1 MRTPDPRFLPRTGT
15 IARGMRTAPDP
26 SAGVLAVRGA
36 RRTLAALLLVAT
48 AAFARGAARAD
59 EEPPSLP
66 RALFLERT
74 SRDPKAALPVFSALA
89 ADPATPAA
97 VRGEARLGEV
107 RCLLALGREAD
118 ATAVLKRLE
127 QDPDAPLSAK
137 EEARTRLEERARA
150 KAAAEAAQEEARSTE
165 TVRRAEQVRLEQE
178 ARIAAAARLVDAA
191 EAHVKAR
198 RYEEARAC
206 LIDALEKN
214 PADDRAATLLEEVGG
229 HADRGELLRQ
239 AIRFVASNRVVD
251 YGRLSSLVAALRKAG
266 MKDLRD
272 GKPAT
277 AARAF
282 RDAIA
287 RIDESDFYADLAE
300 VRRELLMLLER
311 ALKTCEEKGIALD
324 EGLSVPAER
333 SPEAAAAAKAWRSD
347 FFALLGRIFASRSD
361 DGAPVRFYD
370 AAIPPDPTPDAK
382 GNRFT
387 SKGIPASVG
396 PGPLRRARWL
406 ERRIRDE
413 VAPGGFVGAD
423 RLLDRYDD
431 LLIVQHTSG
440 VLRAVDALVSR
451 FPAAPAPVLV
461 DVRVLGAA
469 PGGLADVARLLDA
482 AAAPGESP
490 SAIVTRGRRM
500 SEADLLLSS
509 SDKLVLLAQA
519 TVRLVGR
526 HGALLHVAEPTQRS
540 PLYAEGEVPVVE
552 IPDRDATYG
561 LDLDLYAE
569 DLPGREH
576 EAALSVVA
584 TVRRP
589 DRARL
594 APRATKWVRLP
605 TFLTQSLE
613 ADRRV
618 PHAGALVLLGLGNPF
633 LATGAAGDPRGGS
646 HPDLVVLVG
655 VRPDAEGEAEPDIPP
670 PAPPRLPDPLSTEPT
685 TREFDLG
692 PLGTE
697 ILDEPPPEDWPA
709 TPYASGVSAAAARS
723 SRDAFLGGWLGEQ
736 AGIRPEVGTVL
747 VRDGRATAT
756 LPALE
761 QARLKAQVEAL
772 TRDEGR
778 ILTLE
783 VRSAEVPTE
792 QALTWLA
799 EAGVRATA
807 EQRLYPL
814 EAGAAAKL
822 AERIPAP
829 AGGTGLFGLDARLAA
844 RHTQLVTARAVRA
857 RASVSDFRVVRR
869 ADGSIATVPVN
880 GTVEEGLV
888 VALRPVAMASAL
900 ARLYVR
906 ATLARVDR
914 TETWRPP
921 GTPGESPPVS
931 LPHHLTEVATGTA
944 GLGERQTLLLL
955 IPVPGTEGARSV
967 IVRVTS
973 LRP

>member
-1 MRTPDPRFLPRTGT
+1 MRRL
-15 IARGMRTAPDP
+15 
-26 SAGVLAVRGA
+26 L
-36 RRTLAALLLVAT
+36 ALLLLLAT
-48 AAFARGAARAD
+48 ASPAQRPARAD
-59 EEPPSLP
+59 DEPPSLP
-66 RALFLERT
+66 RALFLEKT
-74 SRDPKAALPVFSALA
+74 SRDPKAALPVFAAVA
-89 ADPATPAA
+89 ADPTASPAA
-97 VRGEARLGEV
+97 RGEARLGEV
-107 RCLLALGREAD
+107 RCLLALGRDDD
-118 ATAVLKRLE
+118 AMAALKRLE
-127 QDPDAPLSAK
+127 QDPEAPLSAK
-137 EEARTRLEERARA
+137 EEARARLEERVRA
-150 KAAAEAAQEEARSTE
+150 NAAAAAAREEARSTE
-165 TVRRAEQVRLEQE
+165 EVRRAEQVRLEQQ
-178 ARIAAAARLVDAA
+178 ARIDAAARLVDAA
-191 EAHVKAR
+191 QAHVQAR

-206 LIDALEKN
+206 LIDALAKN
-214 PADDRAATLLEEVGG
+214 PADERAVALLEEVGG

-251 YGRLSSLVAALRKAG
+251 YGRLSSIVAALRRGG

-272 GKPAT
+272 GKAPT

-300 VRRELLMLLER
+300 MRRELVILLER

-324 EGLSVPAER
+324 EGLTVPAER
-333 SPEAAAAAKAWRSD
+333 SPEAAAAAKAWRSE
-347 FFALLGRIFASRSD
+347 FFSLLGRIFASRSD

-387 SKGIPASVG
+387 SKGIPATVS
-396 PGPLRRARWL
+396 PGGLRRARWL
-406 ERRIRDE
+406 ERAIRDE
-413 VAPGGFVGAD
+413 LAPGTFTGPD

-431 LLIVQHTSG
+431 LLIVQHAGG
-440 VLRAVDALVSR
+440 VLRAVDTLFAR
-451 FPAAPAPVLV
+451 FPTAPAAVLV

-469 PGGLADVARLLDA
+469 PGGLADVVRLLDA
-482 AAAPGESP
+482 NAAPGEST

-509 SDKLVLLAQA
+509 SDRLVLLSQA

-526 HGALLHVAEPTQRS
+526 HGARVRISEPTRGC
-540 PLYAEGEVPVVE
+540 PLYAEGEVPPVE
-552 IPDRDATYG
+552 IPDRDSSYG

-569 DLPGREH
+569 DLPGKEH

-589 DRARL
+589 DRPRL

-605 TFLTQSLE
+605 TFLTQALE

-618 PHAGALVLLGLGNPF
+618 PHAGALVLLGMGNPF
-633 LATGAAGDPRGGS
+633 RETGAAGDPRGGT

-655 VRPDAEGEAEPDIPP
+655 VRPDVEGQAEPDIPP
-670 PAPPRLPDPLSTEPT
+670 PAPPRLPDPLSTTPT
-685 TREFDLG
+685 TQELDLG

-697 ILDEPPPEDWPA
+697 IVDEPPPEDWPS
-709 TPYASGVSAAAARS
+709 TPYAAGCSVPAARA
-723 SRDAFLGGWLGEQ
+723 SRDAFLGGWLAEA
-736 AGIRPEVGTVL
+736 AGIRPDVGAVL
-747 VRDGRATAT
+747 VREGRATAT

-792 QALTWLA
+792 QAVTWLA
-799 EAGVRATA
+799 EAGVRVTP

-822 AERIPAP
+822 AEKIPAAAEG
-829 AGGTGLFGLDARLAA
+829 AGLYGLDARLAA
-844 RHTQLVTARAVRA
+844 RHTQLVTARAIRA
-857 RASVSDFRVVRR
+857 RALVEDFRIVRR
-869 ADGSIATVPVN
+869 ADGSTATLPVN

-888 VALRPVAMASAL
+888 VALRPVVLGSAL
-900 ARLYVR
+900 ARLHVR
-906 ATLARVDR
+906 AALARIDR
-914 TETWRPP
+914 TETWKPP

-931 LPHHLTEVATGTA
+931 LPHHRIEIATGTA

-967 IVRVTS
+967 IVRVRS

>member
-1 MRTPDPRFLPRTGT
+1 MPP
-15 IARGMRTAPDP
+15 APAP
-26 SAGVLAVRGA
+26 SLLL
-36 RRTLAALLLVAT
+36 RRLLAALLLVAT
-48 AAFARGAARAD
+48 TALARGPAQAD
-59 EEPPSLP
+59 DEPPSLP
-66 RALFLERT
+66 RALFLEKT
-74 SRDPKAALPVFSALA
+74 SRDPKAALAVFSAVA
-89 ADPATPAA
+89 ADPATPSAA
-97 VRGEARLGEV
+97 RGEARLGEV
-107 RCLLALGREAD
+107 RCLLALGREDD
-118 ATAVLKRLE
+118 AMAALKRLE
-127 QDPDAPLSAK
+127 LDPEAPLSAK
-137 EEARTRLEERARA
+137 EEARARLEERTRA
-150 KAAAEAAQEEARSTE
+150 KAAAAAAQEEARSTE
-165 TVRRAEQVRLEQE
+165 AIRRAEQVRIEQE

-206 LIDALEKN
+206 LIEALAKN

-251 YGRLSSLVAALRKAG
+251 YARLSSVVGALRKAG

-300 VRRELLMLLER
+300 VRRELVMLLER

-324 EGLSVPAER
+324 EGLTVPAER
-333 SPEAAAAAKAWRSD
+333 TLEAAAAAKAWRSE
-347 FFALLGRIFASRSD
+347 FFSLLGRIFASRSD

-387 SKGIPASVG
+387 SKGIPATVG

-406 ERRIRDE
+406 ERMVRDE
-413 VAPGGFVGAD
+413 LAPGSFAGAD
-423 RLLDRYDD
+423 RLLDRYED

-440 VLRAVDALVSR
+440 VLRAVDALVAR
-451 FPAAPAPVLV
+451 FPASPAPVLV

-469 PGGLADVARLLDA
+469 PGGLADVVRLLDA
-482 AAAPGESP
+482 IAVPGEST

-509 SDKLVLLAQA
+509 SDKLVLLSQA

-526 HGALLHVAEPTQRS
+526 HGALLRVGEPTHKC
-540 PLYAEGEVPVVE
+540 PLYAEGEVPPVE

-569 DLPGREH
+569 DLPGKEH

-605 TFLTQSLE
+605 TFLTQTLE

-633 LATGAAGDPRGGS
+633 EATGAAGDPRGGS

-655 VRPDAEGEAEPDIPP
+655 VRPDAEREAEPDIPP
-670 PAPPRLPDPLSTEPT
+670 PAPPRLPDPLSTTPT
-685 TREFDLG
+685 TQELDLG

-709 TPYASGVSAAAARS
+709 TPYATGAGPSAARG

-736 AGIRPEVGTVL
+736 AGIRPGVGSVL
-747 VRDGRATAT
+747 VREGRAIAT
-756 LPALE
+756 LPAFE

-792 QALTWLA
+792 QAVTWLA
-799 EAGVRATA
+799 EAGIRATP
-807 EQRLYPL
+807 EQRLYPI
-814 EAGAAAKL
+814 EAGAAGKL
-822 AERIPAP
+822 AARIPSSVEGA
-829 AGGTGLFGLDARLAA
+829 GLFGLDTRLAA
-844 RHTQLVTARAVRA
+844 RHTQLVTARTIRA
-857 RASVSDFRVVRR
+857 RAIVTDFRVVRR
-869 ADGSIATVPVN
+869 ADGSTATVPVN

-888 VALRPVAMASAL
+888 VALRPVAVGAAL
-900 ARLYVR
+900 ARLHVR

-914 TETWRPP
+914 TETWRVP

-931 LPHHLTEVATGTA
+931 LPHHQTEVATGTA

-955 IPVPGTEGARSV
+955 VPVPGTEGARSV
-967 IVRVTS
+967 MVRVTS